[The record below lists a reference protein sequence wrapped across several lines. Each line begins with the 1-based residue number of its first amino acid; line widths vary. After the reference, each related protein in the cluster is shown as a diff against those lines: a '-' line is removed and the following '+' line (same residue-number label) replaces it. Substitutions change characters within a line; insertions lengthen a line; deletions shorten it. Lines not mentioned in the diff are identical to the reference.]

1 MPKQVAPTSSHAM
14 IYTYPK
20 TAARDFYFFRWWG
33 PGLGNILFPWA
44 RSVVAAR
51 LLGARPIF
59 PCWPQIR
66 LRALAR
72 LRWSRDPRTYA
83 GLFSNPG
90 TYADGFEKLN
100 AVLRLPRL
108 PESSL
113 SKNQLPG
120 GAIFVFEGMEGLFEP
135 ILGQH
140 ALVRDELISITRP
153 EHLRGI
159 VANRDD
165 SIAVHVRLGDFAV
178 PESGESEI
186 RSGAPNLRIPL
197 AWYRNA
203 IAACRRSLGYE
214 VSVKVFSDGS
224 DEELR
229 PLLEMPG
236 VRRVSFGPSIAD
248 LLALS
253 AAPLF
258 IASGSTFSMWA
269 SYLGRMPVIWYPGQ
283 LKCRLYYDQ
292 PQAEIELESGDDLP
306 ESFVE
311 CLRLPRSHAI
321 KRSLLAPDRLGLA
334 LTE

>member
-1 MPKQVAPTSSHAM
+1 M

-20 TAARDFYFFRWWG
+20 TAERDFYFLRWWG

-44 RSVVAAR
+44 RSAVAAR
-51 LLGARPIF
+51 LLGGRPIF

-72 LRWSRDPRTYA
+72 FRWSRDSRTYA
-83 GLFSNPG
+83 RLFRNPG
-90 TYADGFEKLN
+90 TYADGFEKLR

-108 PESSL
+108 PESCL
-113 SKNQLPG
+113 SEGRLPENG
-120 GAIFVFEGMEGLFEP
+120 IIVFEEREGLFNP
-135 ILGQH
+135 ILNEH

-153 EHLRGI
+153 EHLKGLL
-159 VANRDD
+159 AARDD
-165 SIAVHVRLGDFAV
+165 SIAVHVRLGDFAI
-178 PESGESEI
+178 PESGESQI

-197 AWYRNA
+197 AWYRNV
-203 IAACRRSLGYE
+203 IAACRRALGYE
-214 VSVKVFSDGS
+214 VSVRIFSDGS

-229 PLLEMPG
+229 PLLDTPG
-236 VRRVSFGPSIAD
+236 VRRASFGTSIGD

-269 SYLGRMPVIWYPGQ
+269 SYLGRMPVIWYPGH
-283 LKCRLYYDQ
+283 LKCRLYCDQ
-292 PQAEIELESGDDLP
+292 PQAEIELDAGDDLP

-311 CLRLPRSHAI
+311 CLRLPQTRAQILVGVNHGY
-321 KRSLLAPDRLGLA
+321 RPGL
-334 LTE
+334 

>member
-1 MPKQVAPTSSHAM
+1 M

-20 TAARDFYFFRWWG
+20 TAERDFFFFRWWG

-51 LLGARPIF
+51 RLGARPIF

-72 LRWSRDPRTYA
+72 FRWRRDSRTYA
-83 GLFSNPG
+83 GLFRNPG
-90 TYADGFEKLN
+90 TYADGFEKLH

-108 PESSL
+108 AESSL
-113 SKNQLPG
+113 SKSQLLRE
-120 GAIFVFEGMEGLFEP
+120 AIIVFEEREGLFAP
-135 ILGQH
+135 ILDQH

-153 EHLRGI
+153 EHLKGLFTAR
-159 VANRDD
+159 ND

-178 PESGESEI
+178 PENGESQI
-186 RSGAPNLRIPL
+186 RSGGPNLRIPL
-197 AWYRNA
+197 DWYGSA
-203 IAACRRSLGYE
+203 IAACRRALGYE
-214 VSVKVFSDGS
+214 ASVRIFSDGS

-229 PLLEMPG
+229 PLLEISG
-236 VRRVSFGPSIAD
+236 VRRASFGTSIGD
-248 LLALS
+248 LHALS

-292 PQAEIELESGDDLP
+292 PEAEIELPSDGDLP
-306 ESFVE
+306 NSFVE
-311 CLRLPRSHAI
+311 CVRRRQRPSRWERI
-321 KRSLLAPDRLGLA
+321 ESLEIVFP
-334 LTE
+334 

>member
-1 MPKQVAPTSSHAM
+1 M

-20 TAARDFYFFRWWG
+20 TAERDFYFFRWWG

-51 LLGARPIF
+51 ILGARPIF

-72 LRWSRDPRTYA
+72 FRWSRDARTYA
-83 GLFSNPG
+83 WLFRNPG
-90 TYADGFEKLN
+90 TYADGLEKLR
-100 AVLRLPRL
+100 AVLRLPRR
-108 PESSL
+108 PEASL
-113 SKNQLPG
+113 SKSQLPG
-120 GAIFVFEGMEGLFEP
+120 RAIFVFEGRKGLFGP
-135 ILGQH
+135 ILDQH

-153 EHLRGI
+153 EHLNGLL
-159 VANRDD
+159 AARDD

-178 PESGESEI
+178 PEGGESEL
-186 RSGAPNLRIPL
+186 RAGAGNLRIPL
-197 AWYRNA
+197 AWYGNA
-203 IAACRRSLGYE
+203 IAACRRALGYD
-214 VSVKVFSDGS
+214 VSVRIFSDGS
-224 DEELR
+224 NEELR
-229 PLLEMPG
+229 PLLDMPG
-236 VRRVSFGPSIAD
+236 VRRASFGTSIAD

-269 SYLGRMPVIWYPGQ
+269 SYLGRMPVIWHPGQ

-311 CLRLPRSHAI
+311 CLRPPQSHTI
-321 KRSLLAPDRLGLA
+321 KRSLTVEILD
-334 LTE
+334 